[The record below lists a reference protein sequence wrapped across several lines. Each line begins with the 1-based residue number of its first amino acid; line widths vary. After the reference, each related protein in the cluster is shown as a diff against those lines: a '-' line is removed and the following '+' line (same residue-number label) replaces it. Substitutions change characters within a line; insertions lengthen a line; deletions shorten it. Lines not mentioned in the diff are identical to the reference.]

1 MPIKRIRK
9 FLKKNERYLMPIA
22 LLWGFIFDNLTL
34 TRIDQ
39 FYDNMV
45 LFTYLV
51 VAGVGITVL
60 QLHRNEVFERPFL
73 DKIAPW
79 LPLFIQFAF
88 GGLFSGYFVFYSRSA
103 SLAASWFFI
112 LVLLGLLVGNEFF
125 RKHYTRFTFQI
136 SIYYLA
142 VFSFTIFFI
151 PVIIGKIGAW
161 IFILSGIV
169 SLLVIWMFLYFFF
182 RVIPE
187 EVVRS
192 AKFLVVSIFSI
203 YLSINFLYFQN
214 VIPPIP
220 LSLKDVGVYHLV
232 EKTDVGD
239 YLVVAE
245 EKRWGDVS
253 GWFKDTIHITPG
265 NSVYVYSAVFAPTD
279 ISTDVVYRWQYYDE
293 SAEVWSVASEIP
305 TSIIGGRGEGYRSF
319 SFKENVFPG
328 KWRVDV
334 VTPRGQLIG
343 RVKFDIVYSME
354 QPVLVEE
361 II

>member
-1 MPIKRIRK
+1 MPA
-9 FLKKNERYLMPIA
+9 A

-45 LFTYLV
+45 LFSYLII
-51 VAGVGITVL
+51 AGIGITIL

-103 SLAASWFFI
+103 SFAASWFFM

-142 VFSFTIFFI
+142 IFSFTIFFI
-151 PVIIGKIGAW
+151 PVIVGKIGAW
-161 IFILSGIV
+161 IFLLSGAI
-169 SLLVIWMFLYFFF
+169 SLVAIYIFLYFFF

-192 AKFLVVSIFSI
+192 ARFLIMSIFGI
-203 YLSINFLYFQN
+203 YLAVNFLYFKN

-220 LSLKDVGVYHLV
+220 LSMKDIGIYHLV
-232 EKTDVGD
+232 EKTNTGD
-239 YLVVAE
+239 YLVVSE
-245 EKRWGDVS
+245 NKNWINITE
-253 GWFKDTIHITPG
+253 WFNKKIHIKQGDPL
-265 NSVYVYSAVFAPTD
+265 YVYSAVFAPTD
-279 ISTDVVYRWQYYDE
+279 INTELIYIWQYYNEDTDKWIT
-293 SAEVWSVASEIP
+293 SSEIP
-305 TSIIGGRGEGYRSF
+305 VSIIGGRGEGYRSF
-319 SFKENVFPG
+319 SMKENLFGG
-328 KWRVDV
+328 KWRVGV

-343 RVKFDIVYSME
+343 RVSFTIMVSDGVY
-354 QPVLVEE
+354 VLQSK
-361 II
+361 IQ